1 MLYLRPFSPCHF
13 GQLHMASISPS
24 LLNLNLDEIEIKCLY
39 SVLFAQCFAIFWTYL
54 QSVYSCLKTKV
65 KGQTFALGQT
75 IWVDLFGHPH
85 RTWYTFGV

>member
-1 MLYLRPFSPCHF
+1 MVENYIISTSGDTMLYLRPFSPCHF

-65 KGQTFALGQT
+65 KGQTFAL
-75 IWVDLFGHPH
+75 VEE
-85 RTWYTFGV
+85 